1 MRRLRSDKAELEDR
15 IRDLEARLSDQAACV
30 RELERRQQI
39 ERERADGA
47 ETRLREEG
55 ETTAA
60 SYTIVVPHGGITAR
74 WIFSTAPKVHI
85 P

>member
-15 IRDLEARLSDQAACV
+15 IRDLEARLSDQAACI
-30 RELERRQQI
+30 RELERRQKI

-47 ETRLREEG
+47 ETRLREG
-55 ETTAA
+55 EATAA
-60 SYTIVVPHGGITAR
+60 SYPIVVPHGGMTAR
-74 WIFSTAPKVHI
+74 WIFSTAPKVHKI